1 MRQRNVR
8 DMKTIGASIAITLG
22 IFGVA
27 IYGDKALPTPQEP
40 DPYKIKGELVRDY
53 VQDLGSWGKL
63 YRMEIEHNGELL
75 RVPVVASE
83 EKIRA
88 MERDLV
94 SREERGTQGDQIGIN
109 PNTHVTSLDEAIYTP
124 RHVKKIK

>member
-8 DMKTIGASIAITLG
+8 DLKTIAASIVITTA
-22 IFGVA
+22 IFGTA

-40 DPYKIKGELVRDY
+40 DPYTIRGELVRDY

-75 RVPVVASE
+75 RVPVIASE
-83 EKIRA
+83 EKIREL
-88 MERDLV
+88 ERDLV
-94 SREERGTQGDQIGIN
+94 SREERGTQGDIVGLN

-124 RHVKKIK
+124 RHVKKIE